1 MFMMVG
7 MAAGNVTLAFGD
19 IDFWPEVVVKYQE
32 FFRRSARLQEAV
44 RSIVDPAYEGLDGGQ
59 QTQLN
64 MLMLTATGVAE
75 TVTLVGNGMGHGA
88 MKIVRG
94 VIENAINME
103 YMRRFQEQA
112 EKYLEWRW
120 VEQHKL
126 AKYLEE
132 SSPALYAEIP
142 QEKRDHD
149 EAEYQR
155 VRPMFEYQVPRPGGG
170 TKTKIQDGWC
180 REDLFHRAE
189 KVGLEKSYRTVM
201 PSANQILHGTIG
213 GWIRDLD
220 EVTRRIEY
228 PPTHKWGGEA
238 LIAAHTALVQTIE
251 TCALALNVTPT
262 PSIDVLK
269 EDFHG
274 VWSAEPP
281 DVTQAIQNI
290 DAITADNAVAMADEE
305 ETSANDGEGG
315 PWS

>member
-1 MFMMVG
+1 MVG
-7 MAAGNVTLAFGD
+7 MAAGNVTLAFGNR
-19 IDFWPEVVVKYQE
+19 DFWPEVLEKYQE
-32 FFRRSARLQEAV
+32 FFTRSGRLQEAV

-75 TVTLVGNGMGHGA
+75 VVTLVGNGMGHGA

-103 YMRRFQEQA
+103 YMRRYRDQA
-112 EKYLEWRW
+112 EKYLEWQW

-126 AKYLEE
+126 AKHLEE

-142 QEKRDHD
+142 EEKRDHD
-149 EAEYQR
+149 EAKYQR

-170 TKTKIQDGWC
+170 TRTKMQDGWC

-189 KVGLEKSYRTVM
+189 KVGLAESYRTVM
-201 PSANQILHGTIG
+201 PFANQILHGTIG

-238 LIAAHTALVQTIE
+238 LIAAHMALVQAIE
-251 TCALALNVTPT
+251 TCALALDVTPT
-262 PSIDVLK
+262 PSIDTLK
-269 EDFHG
+269 DDFHAVWG
-274 VWSAEPP
+274 VEPT
-281 DVTQAIQNI
+281 DVTQAAQNA
-290 DAITADNAVAMADEE
+290 DTMTADNAIAQK
-305 ETSANDGEGG
+305 ETSAGEGEAG